1 MIRLIGLGKMGMNLF
16 ENMIDHNI
24 DVLAFDVDLSKRD
37 TTHSKKFIVENM
49 DELVSNE
56 AAIYWLML
64 PQGEVTESAFMFL
77 LDNVAP
83 SSIIIDAGNAH
94 FRDSI
99 RRHHLAE
106 KKHLSFIDIGVSG
119 GQDGAR
125 NGACMMIGGDFE
137 AFQTIEKY
145 VSLLCVDKG
154 YLYTGKPGSGHYLK
168 MVHNGIEYG
177 MMQAIAEGF
186 NIIQN
191 NDLYDYDLFNTSV
204 LFNNGSVIRSW
215 LMELLGNA
223 LEDGTELKDIA
234 GVVESSGEGKW
245 TLEEALRLGLN
256 TPVIAQSMFVRF
268 ASKDQDKFGERVT
281 ASLRNQ
287 FGGHSIT
294 TKESV

>member
-1 MIRLIGLGKMGMNLF
+1 
-16 ENMIDHNI
+16 
-24 DVLAFDVDLSKRD
+24 
-37 TTHSKKFIVENM
+37 
-49 DELVSNE
+49 
-56 AAIYWLML
+56 
-64 PQGEVTESAFMFL
+64 
-77 LDNVAP
+77 
-83 SSIIIDAGNAH
+83 
-94 FRDSI
+94 
-99 RRHHLAE
+99 
-106 KKHLSFIDIGVSG
+106 
-119 GQDGAR
+119 
-125 NGACMMIGGDFE
+125 
-137 AFQTIEKY
+137 
-145 VSLLCVDKG
+145 
-154 YLYTGKPGSGHYLK
+154 

-223 LEDGTELKDIA
+223 LEDGSELKDIA